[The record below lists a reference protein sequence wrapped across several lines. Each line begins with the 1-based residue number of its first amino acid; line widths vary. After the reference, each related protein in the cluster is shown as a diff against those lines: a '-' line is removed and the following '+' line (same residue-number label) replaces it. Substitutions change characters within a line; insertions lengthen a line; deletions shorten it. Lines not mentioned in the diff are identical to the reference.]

1 MLNKTVSADTNSA
14 TSTSG
19 SLVPVNLLPVGDAAW
34 TVEFGDRI
42 DPVLHARVLG
52 LAAALEKEQKAEG
65 STDYSGVVDVVPT
78 FRSLTVHFNPLITDG
93 ERLGESL
100 ARLAESAGTAST
112 QGRHWRI
119 PVCFDDEYALDLNDL
134 AESKGMSRESVISL
148 MTETTFQV
156 YMIGFMPGFP
166 YMGGL
171 PSVLEA
177 PRLASPRKAVPARS
191 LAVAGAMCAVYPW
204 ESPGG
209 WRLLGRTPV
218 PMFSASESDSPSL
231 LASGDRVRWQA
242 VDRSVFLQM
251 EADALAG
258 HLDRKALLIEQEDA

>member
-1 MLNKTVSADTNSA
+1 METLV
-14 TSTSG
+14 STSAG
-19 SLVPVNLLPVGDAAW
+19 AVRLLPLGDAAW
-34 TVEFGDRI
+34 TVEFGETI
-42 DPVLHARVLG
+42 DPALHARVLG
-52 LAAALEKEQKAEG
+52 LAAALESQRAEG
-65 STDYSGVVDVVPT
+65 GADYSAMVDVVPT
-78 FRSLTVHFNPLITDG
+78 FRSLTVHYNPLAVDG
-93 ERLGESL
+93 ERLGEAL
-100 ARLAESAGTAST
+100 LHLAERAGSASSAG
-112 QGRHWRI
+112 RNWRI
-119 PVCFDDEYALDLNDL
+119 PVCFDDEFAPDLNDL
-134 AESKGMSRESVISL
+134 AQTKGMSREAVISL
-148 MTETTFQV
+148 MCESTFQV

-171 PSVLEA
+171 PAVLEM

-242 VDRSVFLQM
+242 VDRSLFLQM
-251 EADALAG
+251 EAEALAG
-258 HLDRKALLIEQEDA
+258 RMDRKTLLVPEEEA